1 MLNKI
6 FRYQSITGFFLIC
19 MLLDF
24 AAGAQHILLDK
35 PVKAGEL
42 TLFPDMEDDNAY
54 YYLPDQLK
62 LATGPNGNPQ
72 FSFLRY
78 VENVHSE
85 AGEDGEREGT
95 GGGILHAVI
104 ELSVSP
110 EQLQEAQNAL
120 RRINAGGVI
129 KGPVIYNGG
138 TMTVVSSFA
147 SPGGDLSKQVVGI
160 GKAPVI
166 DGQKAAISMELTK
179 KGAKILWESLHT
191 STPDMSFSFEM
202 ELEGYRSP
210 QKAIIEADFE
220 KIYNHKA
227 FQLGAS
233 GSYNNIVFGGEID
246 LAFDELRN
254 NGAIK
259 ITNMGADSI
268 MERLIETAYNKLT
281 NLMFDPIG
289 GTGNPVLQDLVK
301 RAAGQKSPMER
312 ATDLYKL
319 NKGSASTPAK
329 SSATKKTSML
339 WEFPGLNDNLLL
351 AYSGKL
357 FDPEFYYTSAVP
369 TLQDHWQPKSIK
381 ETFIE
386 SMNLLTHVP
395 KSDIEICLKLLA
407 DNKYCSM
414 GELVKSENENS
425 KKAYPVELYQ
435 TYLLSDSEK
444 AMYKDIINGNKEP
457 DNEYKLLINERIVE
471 LVYAQDFL
479 NEAQKAYILNIAE
492 PDPAKSWGITQ
503 SLAYGAWVIQHGN
516 PHPASEQ
523 GKKWLNE
530 IARLGKQEPI
540 TKQDDSQAKKED
552 DKNPVDTLLKDPA
565 NFIDEKLLEGIS
577 PEEKKEGG
585 NTSNTQSS
593 NKTPATTTAAKSQDT
608 GKNAE
613 NKSKTTTAAK
623 KNDKTTV
630 VKKDGKK
637 SDFKLAVMAS
647 FQLKKIKQKGNFKIN
662 LNKYTTDKLVLR
674 FDENIGKIDCDEC
687 FYQVNLD
694 DPLYKQREIVA
705 MVDGFN
711 ATDFGK
717 YINYVSLKMKKVHQS
732 GDVTYD
738 EVRIDRDNF
747 VRTANNFKVLYG
759 WKGDNDRSH
768 WLDYEYQTRWS
779 FFGGNEVDGEWKT
792 ADANAINL
800 TPPYLRKTIELEAD
814 PDMLKDKNV
823 RSIDVKLYYKMGDKD
838 EVKQVTLMPSRD
850 QYSAQ
855 LDIMLPKG
863 AFSYDYEITW
873 RITGNKTATSGRQ
886 TTSEQILFVDEVEM

>member
-1 MLNKI
+1 M
-6 FRYQSITGFFLIC
+6 YQRIAGLFLIC
-19 MLLDF
+19 MLLGF

-42 TLFPDMEDDNAY
+42 TLFPDMEDGNAY

-62 LATGPNGNPQ
+62 LATDPNGKPQ

-78 VENVHSE
+78 VENVRSA
-85 AGEDGEREGT
+85 AGEEEEREGT

-110 EQLQEAQNAL
+110 EQLQEAQNEL
-120 RRINAGGVI
+120 RRVNAGGTI
-129 KGPVIYNGG
+129 KGPVMYNGG
-138 TMTVVSSFA
+138 TMAVVSSFVNTE
-147 SPGGDLSKQVVGI
+147 GDLSKQVVGI
-160 GKAPVI
+160 GKAPLI

-210 QKAIIEADFE
+210 QKAMIEADFE
-220 KIYNHKA
+220 KIYSHHA
-227 FQLGAS
+227 FQMGAS
-233 GSYNNIVFGGEID
+233 GNYNNIVFGGEID

-259 ITNMGADSI
+259 ITNMGADSS
-268 MERLIETAYNKLT
+268 MEKLIETAYNKLT
-281 NLMFDPIG
+281 TLMFDPIG

-301 RAAGQKSPMER
+301 KATGQKSPMER
-312 ATDLYKL
+312 ATELYKQ
-319 NKGSASTPAK
+319 NKGGSKAPASK
-329 SSATKKTSML
+329 SSAKKKTSML
-339 WEFPGLNDNLLL
+339 WQYPGLNDNMLL
-351 AYSGKL
+351 AYSGN
-357 FDPEFYYTSAVP
+357 YYPSMFTSA
-369 TLQDHWQPKSIK
+369 TLFPQAGWQPKPIK
-381 ETFIE
+381 ETFVE
-386 SMNLLTHVP
+386 CMKLLTHVP
-395 KSDIEICLKLLA
+395 KPDMETCLKLVA
-407 DNKYCSM
+407 DDKYCSM
-414 GELVKSENENS
+414 GELVKSENANS
-425 KKAYPVELYQ
+425 NKAYPVEFYQ
-435 TYLLSDSEK
+435 TYLLSESEK
-444 AMYKDIINGNKEP
+444 VIYSDIINGKKEP
-457 DNEYKLLINERIVE
+457 DEEYKQLIRERVVE

-479 NEAQKAYILNIAE
+479 NEAQKTYILNEAE
-492 PDPAKSWGITQ
+492 PDPAKNWGITQ
-503 SLAYGAWVIQHGN
+503 SLTYGAWVTQHGN
-516 PHPASEQ
+516 PHPASAQ

-530 IARLGKQEPI
+530 IAELGKSA
-540 TKQDDSQAKKED
+540 TVKTQDDSPVKQGDTKPDDAQKKDPATLLAEDLLKDSPSAEKGTDKKED
-552 DKNPVDTLLKDPA
+552 TKTGDTPKDKK
-565 NFIDEKLLEGIS
+565 
-577 PEEKKEGG
+577 
-585 NTSNTQSS
+585 
-593 NKTPATTTAAKSQDT
+593 PATATATKSQDT
-608 GKNAE
+608 KEKKND
-613 NKSKTTTAAK
+613 KQKTTSAAK
-623 KNDKTTV
+623 KNEKKTSA
-630 VKKDGKK
+630 KKDGKK

-647 FQLKKIKQKGNFKIN
+647 YQFKKIKQKGNFKIN

-759 WKGDNDRSH
+759 WKGDNDRSD
-768 WLDYEYQTRWS
+768 WLDYEYQAQWS
-779 FFGGNEVDGEWKT
+779 FFGGNEVDGEWKE

-814 PDMLKDKNV
+814 PDLLKDKNV
-823 RSIDVKLYYKMGDKD
+823 RSIDVKLYYKIGDRD

-855 LDIMLPKG
+855 QDIMVPQGYLN
-863 AFSYDYEITW
+863 YDYEITW
-873 RITGNKTATSGRQ
+873 RMTGNKTVTSGRQ